1 MGRPKQYHKEDVN
14 NFVNIP
20 ELLRKYP
27 QWVCWRSEQR
37 ENQKAAKI
45 PVTPGMGLP
54 EAKVNDPLTWR
65 PYNEALAHFQK
76 EENLLGIGFVFSAQD
91 PFTGIDID
99 DCRDPATEELTA
111 TAGAIVQSF
120 DSYTEISPSG
130 TGVKIFIKG
139 NAPGQHQRRGGIE
152 IYSHSRY
159 FTVTGR
165 HLRGTPKTIENRQG
179 ILADFYKQIFGSKE
193 KAQPTTSSPSDP
205 LLEKVQKVTDIT
217 LIELAC
223 HENRFKSLW
232 SGDISGHSSHSEA
245 DFALCCR
252 LAYWTRADAERM
264 DRLFRI
270 SGLMRPKWPRV
281 AGTTI
286 ERAINKE
293 SRRWDPTASGRL
305 PTVKNDLFNATLF
318 SELFEDKFAFV
329 RDWEEWISWDGSKWE
344 RNAKAKLH
352 ATAARAVS
360 EELKRRAMDAPI
372 EVQPKELG
380 WAVKVANAGSASAIE
395 SFAKSQ
401 MAIDSTALDKKPL
414 LLACENGTLNLAT
427 GELRL
432 ANSLDYITRRVPIAY
447 DAAAKCPRFESFLN
461 EVMLGDEEM
470 VAYLWRVLGYCLTG
484 ETREHVFFI
493 LHGDGLNG
501 KSTFVDVLK
510 ALMGNYAQSAR
521 FQSFLSRG
529 NSIATSANDDIAH
542 MAGARVVVAL
552 EADEAARLD
561 AALVKNLT
569 GGDAIRARFLY
580 GREFEFKPQLKL
592 FLVSNYVPR
601 IEDTSYAIWR
611 RVHYIPFYYK
621 VPEDKLDLKLPLKL
635 YGELEG
641 ILTRAVKGCLDWQK
655 NNLKAPAKVT
665 KAVEQLRRE
674 SDTVGTALEELIEKD
689 LSGQVRHADL
699 LKAISQ
705 WYERNNYRYAPRTHQ
720 LLSYMRRLGWQE
732 KRGHANQ
739 LYWLGIRLREK
750 VYHAETMDMEL

>member
-1 MGRPKQYHKEDVN
+1 MGRPKIYHREDVQ
-14 NFVNIP
+14 NFANIP
-20 ELLRKYP
+20 ELLKQSA

-45 PVTPGMGLP
+45 PITPGLGLP
-54 EAKVNDPLTWR
+54 EARINDPLTWR
-65 PYNEALAHFQK
+65 PFNEAIAYFKK
-76 EENLLGIGFVFSAQD
+76 EENLLGIGFVFSISDQ
-91 PFTGIDID
+91 FTGIDID
-99 DCRDPATEELTA
+99 DCRDPATEEITS
-111 TAGAIVQSF
+111 TAGAIIQTF

-130 TGVKIFIKG
+130 TGVKIFIIG
-139 NAPGQHQRRGGIE
+139 EAPGQHQRRGGIE

-159 FTVTGR
+159 FTVTGQ
-165 HLRGTPKTIENRQG
+165 HLRGTPKTVNHRQG
-179 ILADFYKQIFGSKE
+179 PLADLYKQIFGSKE
-193 KAQPTTSSPSDP
+193 KFIPSAPTTDT
-205 LLEKVQKVTDIT
+205 LLEKVQKITDVTI
-217 LIELAC
+217 IELASN
-223 HENRFKSLW
+223 ENRFKSLW

-252 LAYWTRADAERM
+252 LAYWTRGDAERM
-264 DRLFRI
+264 DRLFRM
-270 SGLMRPKWPRV
+270 SGLMRPKWLRV
-281 AGTTI
+281 SATTI
-286 ERAINKE
+286 ERAIAKE
-293 SRRWDPTASGRL
+293 TRRWDPTASGRN
-305 PTVKNDLFNATLF
+305 PTVKNDLFNADLF
-318 SELFEDKFAFV
+318 SELFEDKFAFIK
-329 RDWEEWISWDGSKWE
+329 DWEEWISWDGSKWE
-344 RNAKAKLH
+344 RNAKSKLFE
-352 ATAARAVS
+352 TAGRAVS
-360 EELKRRAMDAPI
+360 DELKRRALDAPI
-372 EVQPKELG
+372 DVQTKEMN
-380 WAVKVANAGSASAIE
+380 WAVKVATSGSASSIE
-395 SFAKSQ
+395 FFAKAL

-414 LLACENGTLNLAT
+414 YLACENGTLNLST
-427 GELRL
+427 GTLQSP
-432 ANSLDYITRRVPIAY
+432 NSLDYITRRVPIAY
-447 DAAAKCPRFESFLN
+447 DATAKCPRFEEFLH

-470 VAYLWRVLGYCLTG
+470 VSYLWRVLGYCLTG

-510 ALMGNYAQSAR
+510 AMMGNYAQSAR

-529 NSIATSANDDIAH
+529 NSLATSANDDIAH

-569 GGDAIRARFLY
+569 GGDAIRARYLY

-641 ILTRAVKGCLDWQK
+641 ILTRTAQGCLDWQK
-655 NNLKAPAKVT
+655 QGLKAPAKVT

-674 SDTVGTALEELIEKD
+674 SDTVGTALEDLIEKD

-705 WYERNNYRYAPRTHQ
+705 WYEQNNYRYAPRTHQ
-720 LLSYMRRLGWQE
+720 LLSYMRRRGEIE

-739 LYWLGIRLREK
+739 LYWLGIRLRNK
-750 VYHAETMDMEL
+750 VYSGETVDMEL